1 MTESSE
7 EKAVKLK
14 RNMLLAESDS
24 KQENDSSLTDDERNE
39 WSMYSD
45 ALRNLLV
52 HENWPNL
59 KAADWPKEP
68 KSKGK
73 PKRAR
78 NSKGQLV
85 GDNPDTPDVNEAW
98 EGGKAPEKDQLNV
111 LWRNIDSSSTDR

>member
-1 MTESSE
+1 MTDSNE

-14 RNMLLAESDS
+14 RNTLLAESDS

-39 WSMYSD
+39 WSAYSD
-45 ALRNLLV
+45 ALRNLMV

-59 KAADWPKEP
+59 KNNDWPKEP
-68 KSKGK
+68 KSTGQ

-98 EGGKAPEKDQLNV
+98 EGGKAP
-111 LWRNIDSSSTDR
+111 